1 MKLIRNIEKN
11 EILELKNEIQV
22 KESSVVSQNLARNSG
37 FELSLYSFGDK
48 ESISEQVSFGDTFYY
63 VFGGTAEFTLGEKK
77 MTGTEGAALLV
88 PHKNPHAIEAK
99 GGMQVLYIQVMKKG
113 DETMY
118 INNFV
123 QNEVVELENQVAYEK
138 GKIVSKTLVQR
149 DDMTL
154 TLFAFDEGEGVSTHA
169 STGDA
174 MVVFL
179 DGTAEITVNGVSQMA
194 TKGQSIIMPANIPH
208 AVTAKTPYKMLL
220 IVVKPEVK

>member
-1 MKLIRNIEKN
+1 
-11 EILELKNEIQV
+11 
-22 KESSVVSQNLARNSG
+22 
-37 FELSLYSFGDK
+37 
-48 ESISEQVSFGDTFYY
+48 
-63 VFGGTAEFTLGEKK
+63 
-77 MTGTEGAALLV
+77 
-88 PHKNPHAIEAK
+88 
-99 GGMQVLYIQVMKKG
+99 
-113 DETMY
+113 MY

-169 STGDA
+169 SAGDA
-174 MVVFL
+174 MVVVL
-179 DGTAEITVNGVSQMA
+179 DGTAEITVDGVTRMA